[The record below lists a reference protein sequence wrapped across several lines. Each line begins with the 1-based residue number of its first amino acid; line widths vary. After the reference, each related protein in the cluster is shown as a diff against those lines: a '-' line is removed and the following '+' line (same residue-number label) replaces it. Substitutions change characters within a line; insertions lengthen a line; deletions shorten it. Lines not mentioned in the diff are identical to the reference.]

1 MNDSVASWLDPAAT
15 RVLLAV
21 TQGCS
26 CVERGARCDAM
37 WRIGAIRLITTSGCA
52 RRTFGRLV
60 TKSLHRSPPR
70 RRRWQPD
77 PDEAQMNFLA
87 HARSLAS
94 DEIAA
99 HSSAHELRRLLDA
112 LPLEVSGGC
121 TMRVFRAMVAVHGYF
136 WTVAWPRLGRTD
148 SGSVASGPQTYTTRD
163 GSSRHKSDRQSD
175 GNARLLKVRSCSG
188 RRRCRRRRRP

>member
-1 MNDSVASWLDPAAT
+1 MVGSSGRACFARGHARLFVV
-15 RVLLAV
+15 RR
-21 TQGCS
+21 
-26 CVERGARCDAM
+26 ERGAMRCDVANWSYKIDNNERM
-37 WRIGAIRLITTSGCA
+37 REENFWAPRYEIFTSIPSA
-52 RRTFGRLV
+52 A
-60 TKSLHRSPPR
+60 
-70 RRRWQPD
+70 RRWQPD